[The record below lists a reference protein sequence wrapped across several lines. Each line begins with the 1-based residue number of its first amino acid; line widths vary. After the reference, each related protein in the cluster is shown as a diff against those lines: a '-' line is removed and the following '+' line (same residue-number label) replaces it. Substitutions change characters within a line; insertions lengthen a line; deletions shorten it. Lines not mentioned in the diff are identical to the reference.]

1 EIKNILTGL
10 SYIESTLFRE
20 KGLWEVPKI
29 FLPESNKEE
38 QEEEDAP
45 VLEGARESET
55 DSDGDDEVFYVRS
68 AERNRYGYRWSPH
81 WLAPMPGRF
90 ARNPY
95 YSRNHCYSRCLY
107 REDKPS
113 AIVGA
118 GLEILIMLEILIILD
133 MLEILIILDA
143 RAAVSMLSVSGIR
156 RHSRHHKVLFPGGAP
171 AETSSSA
178 MEFQAVQFPD
188 FLSRN
193 SRTALILRLSLQS
206 FQDPVL
212 LATAPLG
219 FDGWT
224 KSGKQQA

>member
-1 EIKNILTGL
+1 TN
-10 SYIESTLFRE
+10 
-20 KGLWEVPKI
+20 
-29 FLPESNKEE
+29 
-38 QEEEDAP
+38 
-45 VLEGARESET
+45 
-55 DSDGDDEVFYVRS
+55 SDGDDEVFYVRS

-107 REDKPS
+107 REEKPS
-113 AIVGA
+113 AIVDWK
-118 GLEILIMLEILIILD
+118 ILIILD

-143 RAAVSMLSVSGIR
+143 RAAVSMLSVSGI
-156 RHSRHHKVLFPGGAP
+156 RHHKVLFPGGAP

-193 SRTALILRLSLQS
+193 SRTALLPRLSLQS

-212 LATAPLG
+212 LATSPLG